1 MPSPTTPPPPPPP
14 PPRLHCRRRRTSPLI
29 LHPTARIQRKLPG
42 IPLRS
47 PSNSHLHALP
57 KPSRNQ
63 KSKRARNSGIPFLES
78 KENTEYTVKTQK
90 TSMAKQSAPS
100 SSSSSSSYSSNAL
113 FSNDDLSKWEL
124 INHDEEDDDGILFE
138 VQSLDS
144 FSSETLEM
152 DTPILDLHESV
163 LESLRNEIPKNGID
177 VNLNGSNSI
186 WGKHHVLD
194 DGSMP
199 LDHGVKVDVFN

>member
-1 MPSPTTPPPPPPP
+1 
-14 PPRLHCRRRRTSPLI
+14 
-29 LHPTARIQRKLPG
+29 
-42 IPLRS
+42 
-47 PSNSHLHALP
+47 
-57 KPSRNQ
+57 
-63 KSKRARNSGIPFLES
+63 
-78 KENTEYTVKTQK
+78 
-90 TSMAKQSAPS
+90 MAKQSVPS
-100 SSSSSSSYSSNAL
+100 SSSSSSSNAL

-124 INHDEEDDDGILFE
+124 INHDEGDNDGILFE
-138 VQSLDS
+138 VQSVDS

-194 DGSMP
+194 DESMP
-199 LDHGVKVDVFN
+199 LDHGVKVDVFNESMSNGHLGVARKQRLDANGGSYAEEEDEMGDEYDMDDDLVPWGSDGSACETANEEVGEEIVCEDD

>member
-1 MPSPTTPPPPPPP
+1 
-14 PPRLHCRRRRTSPLI
+14 
-29 LHPTARIQRKLPG
+29 
-42 IPLRS
+42 
-47 PSNSHLHALP
+47 
-57 KPSRNQ
+57 
-63 KSKRARNSGIPFLES
+63 
-78 KENTEYTVKTQK
+78 
-90 TSMAKQSAPS
+90 MAKQSVPS
-100 SSSSSSSYSSNAL
+100 SSSSSSSNAL

-124 INHDEEDDDGILFE
+124 INHDEGDNDGILFE

-194 DGSMP
+194 DESMP
-199 LDHGVKVDVFN
+199 LDHGVKVDVFNESMSNEHLGVARKQRLDANGGSYAEEEDEMGDEYDMDDDLVPWGSDGSACETANEEVGEEIVCEDD